1 MGNEMKP
8 QRRRTN
14 RPGAQFSRR
23 LAEMRR
29 SASRSLLAE
38 QLEDRRLLS
47 VDNPFYNSL
56 IPMDVTGD
64 FSVTPRDA
72 LVVINTLNANGSR
85 KLDPSGTD
93 QGLLAVDT
101 NGDKFVTPR
110 DALNVI
116 NALNRGEGAGELL
129 GFRLELQDAN
139 GNKIEPL
146 KDGQGNVITDGA
158 GDPILAVRVG
168 TTFRVQMYVDDLRTA
183 EVIPPAQGGVF
194 GAQFDVSYSDPA
206 MFSLNGTKPDDFAAN
221 VAQFQSFFVAT
232 TPTGQQNP
240 IYGTLQE
247 VYPSI
252 NNVDG
257 ETPAVPN
264 EFDELQSVARDLFN
278 PTGSDEKVFVHVT
291 LRADAVGKL
300 TFQAN
305 PAEGVGE
312 APPENTLYGDG
323 RNIPENLISFG
334 FPLHVTIVKP
344 ITAQAD
350 SLDVVE
356 DSTTDI
362 DVLANDFLET
372 GSTGTKAIGTVG
384 TPAHGTATIVA
395 GKVRYTPTL
404 DYVGADTFT
413 YTAVDGLGNSDTGTV
428 TINVTPVNDPP
439 VAVNDTYT
447 AILEDSVD
455 NVLDVLVNDNAGPTN
470 EDQALTIDPATLTQP
485 AHGTVTIDG
494 GTLKYTPVADYF
506 GPDSFQYSVID
517 GGGLKSALA
526 TVNITV
532 NNVNDPPV
540 VQNDQAT
547 GILEDSSNNSI
558 NVLANDS
565 PGINESG
572 VDSLTIIS
580 VQNFSQGGSA
590 TISGSSVIY
599 KPAANFFGQE
609 TFTYTVRDTGGLE
622 ATATVTVTVSN
633 VNDPV
638 DAVDDGQAQGMY
650 VDEFTTNNVLNVLA
664 NDSAGPNEDA
674 SALTITA
681 VTALPT
687 TTGTISIAP
696 DGKSVL
702 YTPGAGI
709 FGPATDSFT
718 YTISDGQYTDTA
730 TVEVT
735 IDPVVRPRARD
746 DSYTIAEDSGA
757 HNLAVLGN
765 DLFNAGATR
774 TRFVVTVPPTN
785 GIASVVGDEIVY
797 TPNADFFGVDT
808 FKYEIDDDF
817 VDNGN
822 ESVASEAQVTITVN
836 NVNDAPIALDDAT
849 TVQED
854 SVNNTINPLANDSP
868 GPNEAAVDT
877 MALVSVQGF
886 NHGGSA
892 TISGSSLLYTPAA
905 DFFGVE
911 TFTYT
916 MRDAAGLQATA
927 TITVTVNNVNDNPTA
942 VADSFTGI
950 QEDST
955 ANPLNVLA
963 NDTITPDVGET
974 LTITAVGVSGATAQG
989 GTVTTDGVQV
999 FYTPLGDFFGTD
1011 TFAYT
1016 ISDGNGGTSTATVTL
1031 QVDNVNDAPT
1041 ANQDRVMALKDF
1053 LNQELEVLPND
1064 SIAPDKNETLK
1075 IVGLGL
1081 TAGTITSGPITTS
1094 QGGTASISADGTKII
1109 YTPAAGFETDDTGV
1123 FDEFYY
1129 QISDRETDG
1138 LTSVALVEVDV
1149 LDAVPSDISG
1159 VIYLDVNNNGVH
1171 DTQEVE
1177 LAGISVT
1184 LTGTNVRGEAV
1195 NLTVKTDVNGVFRF
1209 TGILPNAESDTVG
1222 YSISAAT
1229 PKYLIDGLDTIS
1241 DTVVDD
1247 NYTPGIAHNDI
1258 FTGIDL
1264 GLWGTQRSHNNYA
1277 FGERGLSSK
1286 YVSIGQ
1292 YLASTKKGLAVATN
1306 MSGDDYWFTVLQGWE
1321 GIKEVDCQLASNLE
1335 TCLLRVKDASDVW
1348 HEKTIS
1354 YKKYY
1359 VAGDQAAGEY
1369 LIYFNGTAA
1378 DLGFTLAANGE
1389 GEGEGEGCD
1398 PYDADFANG
1407 ADQVFEQGEWA

>member
-1 MGNEMKP
+1 M
-8 QRRRTN
+8 
-14 RPGAQFSRR
+14 
-23 LAEMRR
+23 L
-29 SASRSLLAE
+29 SA
-38 QLEDRRLLS
+38 
-47 VDNPFYNSL
+47 DNPFYNSL
-56 IPMDVTGD
+56 IPVDVTGD

-72 LVVINTLNANGSR
+72 LLVINTLNADGSR
-85 KLDPSGTD
+85 KLNDADKDKGV
-93 QGLLAVDT
+93 GAVDT
-101 NGDKFVTPR
+101 NGDGFVTPV
-110 DALNVI
+110 DALRVI
-116 NALNRGEGAGELL
+116 NNLNDGEGAGELL

-139 GNKIEPL
+139 GVKIEPL

-183 EVIPPAQGGVF
+183 DVIPPAQGGVF
-194 GAQFDVSYSDPA
+194 GAQFDVAYSDPA
-206 MFSLNGTKPDDFAAN
+206 LFSLNGTKPDDFAAN
-221 VAQFQSFFVAT
+221 VAQFQSFFTASS
-232 TPTGQQNP
+232 

-252 NNVDG
+252 NNIDG
-257 ETPAVPN
+257 ETPAVAN
-264 EFDELQSVARDLFN
+264 EFDELQSVAKDLFN
-278 PTGSDEKVFVHVT
+278 PNGADEKPFVYVT
-291 LRADAVGKL
+291 LLADATGKL

-312 APPENTLYGDG
+312 APAENTLYGEAS
-323 RNIPENLISFG
+323 NIPENLISYG

-350 SLDVVE
+350 SLDVAE

-384 TPAHGTATIVA
+384 TPANGTATIVA
-395 GKVRYTPTL
+395 GKVRYTPAL
-404 DYVGADTFT
+404 NFVGVDTFT

-439 VAVNDTYT
+439 VAVNDAYT

-455 NVLDVLVNDNAGPTN
+455 NVLNVLVNDNAGPAN

-494 GTLKYTPVADYF
+494 ATLKYTPVANYF
-506 GPDSFQYSVID
+506 GADSFQYSVID
-517 GGGLKSALA
+517 SGGLKSALA
-526 TVNITV
+526 TVNLTV

-609 TFTYTVRDTGGLE
+609 TFSYTVRDTGGLE
-622 ATATVTVTVSN
+622 ATATVTVTVNN

-638 DAVDDGQAQGMY
+638 DAVNDGQAQGMY

-681 VTALPT
+681 VAALPT

-709 FGPATDSFT
+709 FGPATDTFT
-718 YTISDGQYTDTA
+718 YTISDGEYTDTA

-774 TRFVVTVPPTN
+774 TRFVVTVPPTH
-785 GIASVVGDEIVY
+785 GTALVVGDEIVY

-854 SVNNTINPLANDSP
+854 SVDNTINPLANDSP

-886 NHGGSA
+886 NFGGSA

-905 DFFGVE
+905 NFFGVE

-950 QEDST
+950 QEDSS

-999 FYTPLGDFFGTD
+999 FYTPAGDFFGSD

-1053 LNQELEVLPND
+1053 VDQELEVLPND

-1094 QGGTASISADGTKII
+1094 QGGTATISADGTKII
-1109 YTPAAGFETDDTGV
+1109 YTPAAGFETDDTGL
-1123 FDEFYY
+1123 FDTFYY
-1129 QISDRETDG
+1129 QVSDRETDG

-1177 LAGISVT
+1177 LAGVNVT

-1209 TGILPNAESDTVG
+1209 AGILPNAESDTVG

-1229 PKYLIDGLDTIS
+1229 PKYLIDGLDTIT

-1247 NYTPGIAHNDI
+1247 NYTPGTAHNDI

-1264 GLWGTQRSHNNYA
+1264 GLWGTQRSHDNYA
-1277 FGERGLSSK
+1277 FGERGLTSK

-1292 YLASTKKGLAVATN
+1292 YLASTKKGLAVATS
-1306 MSGDDYWFTVLQGWE
+1306 MSGNDYWFTVLQGWE

>member
-1 MGNEMKP
+1 M
-8 QRRRTN
+8 
-14 RPGAQFSRR
+14 
-23 LAEMRR
+23 
-29 SASRSLLAE
+29 
-38 QLEDRRLLS
+38 LS
-47 VDNPFYNSL
+47 VDNPFYNAL
-56 IPMDVTGD
+56 IPVDVTRD

-72 LVVINTLNANGSR
+72 LVVINTLNNGGSRPLDANG
-85 KLDPSGTD
+85 KDKE
-93 QGLLAVDT
+93 LASVDT
-101 NGDKFVTPR
+101 NGDGNVSPL
-110 DALNVI
+110 DALRVI
-116 NALNRGEGAGELL
+116 NTLNRGEGAGELL

-146 KDGQGNVITDGA
+146 KDGQGNVITDSA
-158 GDPILAVRVG
+158 GDPILAVRQG

-183 EVIPPAQGGVF
+183 DVIPPAQGGVF

-206 MFSLNGTKPDDFAAN
+206 LFSLNGTKPDDFAAN
-221 VAQFQSFFVAT
+221 VSQFQSFFTASS
-232 TPTGQQNP
+232 

-257 ETPAVPN
+257 ESPAVAN
-264 EFDELQSVARDLFN
+264 EFDELQSVAKDLFN
-278 PTGSDEKVFVHVT
+278 PNGADEKPFVYVT
-291 LRADAVGKL
+291 LRADAIGKL

-350 SLDVVE
+350 SFNVLE
-356 DSTTDI
+356 DSTTDF

-372 GSTGTKAIGTVG
+372 GSTGTKALGTVG
-384 TPAHGTATIVA
+384 TPAHGTATIVN

-404 DYVGADTFT
+404 NYVGADTFT

-428 TINVTPVNDPP
+428 TIDVAAVNDPP
-439 VAVNDTYT
+439 TAANDTF
-447 AILEDSVD
+447 ASIQEDSVD
-455 NVLDVLVNDNAGPTN
+455 NVLTVLANDTGGPSN
-470 EDQALTIDPATLTQP
+470 EDQTLTIDPATLTQP
-485 AHGTVTIDG
+485 AHGTATIDG
-494 GTLKYTPVADYF
+494 TTIKYTPVANYF
-506 GPDSFQYSVID
+506 GTDSFQYSVID
-517 GGGLKSALA
+517 SGGLKSTLA

-532 NNVNDPPV
+532 NNINDPPV

-580 VQNFSQGGSA
+580 VQNFSNGGTA
-590 TISGSSVIY
+590 TFSGSSVIY

-622 ATATVTVTVSN
+622 ATATVTVTVNN

-638 DAVDDGQAQGMY
+638 DAVDDGQAQGMF

-681 VTALPT
+681 VTKLPT
-687 TTGTISIAP
+687 TTGTITIAP
-696 DGKSVL
+696 GGKSVL
-702 YTPGAGI
+702 YTPDPTI
-709 FGPATDSFT
+709 FGGSGVTDTFT

-730 TVEVT
+730 TVTVT

-746 DSYTIAEDSGA
+746 DNYTIAEDSGA
-757 HNLAVLGN
+757 HSLPVQVN
-765 DLFNAGATR
+765 DLYNAGAI
-774 TRFVVTVPPTN
+774 VSPLVITVQPTH
-785 GIASVVGDEIVY
+785 GTVSVVGDEIVY
-797 TPNADFFGVDT
+797 TPNLDFFGTDT
-808 FKYEIDDDF
+808 FKYQIDDDF
-817 VDNGN
+817 VQDGI
-822 ESVASEAQVTITVN
+822 ESQPSEATVTITVT
-836 NVNDAPIALDDAT
+836 NVNDAPTAIDDTA

-854 SVNNTINPLANDSP
+854 SVNNAISALGNDSP

-892 TISGSSLLYTPAA
+892 TISGSSILYTPAA
-905 DFFGVE
+905 NFFGVE

-942 VADSFTGI
+942 VADSYTGI
-950 QEDST
+950 LEDSV
-955 ANPLNVLA
+955 ANVLNVLA

-974 LTITAVGVSGATAQG
+974 LTITAVGTSGATAQG

-999 FYTPLGDFFGTD
+999 FYTPAGDFFGADSFT
-1011 TFAYT
+1011 YT
-1016 ISDGNGGTSTATVTL
+1016 ISDENGGTSTTTVTL

-1053 LNQELEVLPND
+1053 VDQDLEVLPND

-1081 TAGTITSGPITTS
+1081 TPGTITSGPITTAE
-1094 QGGTASISADGTKII
+1094 GGTATISADGTKII
-1109 YTPAAGFETDDTGV
+1109 YTPAAGFETDDTGR
-1123 FDEFYY
+1123 FDPFYY
-1129 QISDRETDG
+1129 QISDRESDG

-1171 DTQEVE
+1171 DAQEVE
-1177 LAGISVT
+1177 LAGINVT

-1209 TGILPNAESDTVG
+1209 VGILPNAESDTVG

-1229 PKYLIDGLDTIS
+1229 PKYLIDGLDTIV
-1241 DTVVDD
+1241 DNVVDD
-1247 NYTPGIAHNDI
+1247 NYTPGTALNDV

-1264 GLWGTQRSHNNYA
+1264 GLWGTQRSHDNYA
-1277 FGERGLSSK
+1277 FGERGLTSK

-1292 YLASTKKGLAVATN
+1292 YLASTKKGLAVATS

-1335 TCLLRVKDASDVW
+1335 TCLLRVKDANDVW

-1389 GEGEGEGCD
+1389 GEGEGEASD
-1398 PYDADFANG
+1398 PYNAEFANG